1 MPNLELDESPNGK
14 RWALIIWPA
23 FLAAGLLEVLVFS
36 MLDPGEVH
44 WPGSA
49 AQPSRQ
55 SVYTMAFFCFWLI
68 VAACSYIVLW
78 LARPVRTLNGTAGE
92 D

>member
-1 MPNLELDESPNGK
+1 MPHLELDESTSTI

-23 FLAAGLLEVLVFS
+23 FLAASVLEVLVFS

-44 WPGSA
+44 WPGSS

-55 SVYTMAFFCFWLI
+55 GIYTMAFFCFWLI
-68 VAACSYIVLW
+68 VAACNYLVLW
-78 LARPVRTLNGTAGE
+78 LARPARLLNDTAGV